1 MTRDDILNMQAG
13 YELNKLI
20 AEFVFGMKL
29 EKNHGFAGGYY
40 WVGNGVLFGDV
51 PAHGMPDYSTDISSA
66 WEVVDKLVRFSITIE
81 SFPKG
86 VLCRFFGA
94 GQTTAG
100 DAVGWADTA
109 PLAIC
114 RAALLAVM
122 K

>member
-1 MTRDDILNMQAG
+1 MTRNEILNMPAG
-13 YELNKLI
+13 REMDALI
-20 AEFVFGMKL
+20 AKEVFGL
-29 EKNHGFAGGYY
+29 
-40 WVGNGVLFGDV
+40 DV
-51 PAHGMPDYSTDISSA
+51 KHDWHWQHTTQAYTTEIGAA
-66 WEVVDKLVRFSITIE
+66 WKVVDKLVRFSITIE

-114 RAALLAVM
+114 RAALLAVEAE
-122 K
+122 

>member
-1 MTRDDILNMQAG
+1 MTRDEILNMPAG
-13 YELNKLI
+13 YEMNKLI
-20 AEFVFGMKL
+20 AEHIFGMRI
-29 EKNHGFAGGYY
+29 EENHGLAGGFY
-40 WVGNGVLFGDV
+40 WVGNGVQFGDMRV
-51 PAHGMPDYSTDISSA
+51 QNVPDYSTDIEAA
-66 WEVVDKLVRFSITIE
+66 WKVVEKMVRFSITIE

>member
-1 MTRDDILNMQAG
+1 MTRDEILNMPAG
-13 YELNKLI
+13 TKMNQLI
-20 AEFVFGMKL
+20 WWKVFDMYPTPPNNDMKL
-29 EKNHGFAGGYY
+29 
-40 WVGNGVLFGDV
+40 L
-51 PAHGMPDYSTDISSA
+51 PDYSTDISAA

-94 GQTTAG
+94 GSSTAG

-114 RAALLAVM
+114 RAALLAVEAAQC
-122 K
+122 